1 MVKKRHQGEAKALYT
16 DRWEVQEV
24 WPPIA
29 ATMLVFSTDLL
40 EIAAFN
46 GLVVQNVSDRTIC
59 AIF

>member
-1 MVKKRHQGEAKALYT
+1 MGGVFAINGE
-16 DRWEVQEV
+16 EV

>member
-1 MVKKRHQGEAKALYT
+1 MGGALAIKV
-16 DRWEVQEV
+16 EEMAL
-24 WPPIA
+24 IA

>member
-1 MVKKRHQGEAKALYT
+1 VKQKHFIQTDGRCAAIKVEEMAL
-16 DRWEVQEV
+16 
-24 WPPIA
+24 IA